1 MQTHLINF
9 IQTAITLLLIAKH
22 PFDPSA
28 HLLET
33 SIPGKGL
40 LNQVGLEVSMH
51 FSRERRLFGAL
62 ALTLCCLLTVPT
74 SYASSEHVAPVT
86 VAQRLECGEVLV
98 GLTNVGE
105 TRFVTGRVLINQP
118 PERVWQVMVNPFE
131 FKGKVCPRMKQIDVL
146 VDKADRSVL
155 KMTMDTFPIPDI
167 CYTVQS
173 DYSKTKDGARIDFHR
188 ISGSLKDFKGHWEIN
203 SSHGGTKTDVSYSM
217 YLDPGFFVP
226 QWIVRKGV
234 SGELPKTLI
243 GMRNRVDQ
251 IFKEESRNLEKKT
264 IAAAASIP
272 HIN

>member
-1 MQTHLINF
+1 MR
-9 IQTAITLLLIAKH
+9 
-22 PFDPSA
+22 PS
-28 HLLET
+28 L
-33 SIPGKGL
+33 K
-40 LNQVGLEVSMH
+40 
-51 FSRERRLFGAL
+51 RRLFGVVAL
-62 ALTLCCLLTVPT
+62 SLCCLLTVPT
-74 SYASSEHVAPVT
+74 SQASGKPEAPVS
-86 VAQRLECGEVLV
+86 VAKRLETGEVLV

-131 FKGKVCPRMKQIDVL
+131 FKGKVCPRMKAIDVL

-173 DYSKTKDGARIDFHR
+173 DYMKTKEGARIDFHR
-188 ISGSLKDFKGHWEIN
+188 VSGSLRDFRGSWEIS
-203 SSHGGTKTDVSYSM
+203 SSHGGTKTDVTYSM

-243 GMRNRVDQ
+243 GIRNRVDE
-251 IFKEESRNLEKKT
+251 IWREESRDLEKKT
-264 IAAAASIP
+264 ITAAAAIP
-272 HIN
+272 QIN

>member
-1 MQTHLINF
+1 
-9 IQTAITLLLIAKH
+9 
-22 PFDPSA
+22 
-28 HLLET
+28 
-33 SIPGKGL
+33 
-40 LNQVGLEVSMH
+40 MH
-51 FSRERRLFGAL
+51 FSLKQRLLGVL
-62 ALTLCCLLTVPT
+62 ALSLCCLLTAPT
-74 SYASSEHVAPVT
+74 SYATGRPEAPVS

-98 GLTNVGE
+98 GFTNVGE

-131 FKGKVCPRMKQIDVL
+131 FKGKVCPRMKNIDVL

-188 ISGSLKDFKGHWEIN
+188 VSGSLRDFKGSWEIS
-203 SSHGGTKTDVSYSM
+203 SSHGGTKTYVTYSM
-217 YLDPGFFVP
+217 FIDPGFFVP

-243 GMRNRVDQ
+243 GMRNRIDE
-251 IFKEESRNLEKKT
+251 IFREESRDLEKKT

-272 HIN
+272 QIN